1 MLSHLSQLVN
11 LVILHCLYLFQ
22 VLLSHPKLF
31 MSRTRLVGVGLD
43 LYIYVEPA
51 FFPFTKDVRDKSLH
65 SPNEPGRRSKRGSK
79 TAPPKLKG
87 TLEHILQSLVSE
99 NFVPALL
106 YYSRKWF
113 CVEIIL
119 GILNPAITKVKES
132 TNFMLSVDAHY
143 CQETRQSYGQYVHLP
158 Y

>member
-11 LVILHCLYLFQ
+11 LVILHRFISF
-22 VLLSHPKLF
+22 LSHPKLF

-87 TLEHILQSLVSE
+87 ILEHILQSFVSD
-99 NFVPALL
+99 NYVPALL
-106 YYSRKWF
+106 YSRKWF
-113 CVEIIL
+113 YVEIFL
-119 GILNPAITKVKES
+119 GILNLAITKVKES
-132 TNFMLSVDAHY
+132 TNFMLSVDAHH